1 MLQTG
6 GVYAMKERKKP
17 VLKSPKPPPPEG
29 VQSNPSK
36 RHRDHLNQELSKLTS
51 LLPFPKDVQARL
63 DTLSILWLIVGYL
76 KVKNYFMDEQDEE
89 KDDELGESTQYT
101 VLSNSQDL
109 FITLT
114 EIPSQPK
121 QAGEGTSGNCKCFKP
136 PSSVPKAI
144 SDKAAKKH
152 RRDEMFSKLMQSS
165 GIDRA
170 VWRVTI
176 AAYRTV
182 DEEREERWRQ
192 EDQRRHESMRG
203 LLRDQTVML
212 RRLVEVHERQQ
223 DHTCRCSPCLTAL
236 LPPQVP

>member
-121 QAGEGTSGNCKCFKP
+121 QAGEGTSATANVSSLPP
-136 PSSVPKAI
+136 PS
-144 SDKAAKKH
+144 
-152 RRDEMFSKLMQSS
+152 
-165 GIDRA
+165 
-170 VWRVTI
+170 
-176 AAYRTV
+176 
-182 DEEREERWRQ
+182 
-192 EDQRRHESMRG
+192 QRLS
-203 LLRDQTVML
+203 QT
-212 RRLVEVHERQQ
+212 RQQ
-223 DHTCRCSPCLTAL
+223 KNTGAMKCSLSSCSRPALTEL
-236 LPPQVP
+236 CGGSQ